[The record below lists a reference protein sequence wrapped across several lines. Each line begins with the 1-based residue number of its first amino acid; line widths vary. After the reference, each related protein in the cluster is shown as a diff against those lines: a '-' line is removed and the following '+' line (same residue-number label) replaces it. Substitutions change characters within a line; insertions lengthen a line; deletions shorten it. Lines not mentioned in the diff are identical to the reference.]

1 MHPIR
6 MQGMHGTGLGSGL
19 GGRKPP
25 FCIAWGLGGFA
36 RVVLHR
42 FAMHGQ
48 RPPSKA
54 MQHPPCNAT
63 PCEACEAC
71 PPEAYRMQ
79 SQ

>member
-1 MHPIR
+1 
-6 MQGMHGTGLGSGL
+6 MQKQCLGPGLRGASA
-19 GGRKPP
+19 P

-54 MQHPPCNAT
+54 MQHPPCNALGQGPC
-63 PCEACEAC
+63 PCESCGAL
-71 PPEAYRMQ
+71 
-79 SQ
+79 